1 MGLSSADL
9 GGVQMTRLG
18 FEPSDIAVVK
28 QLVDVSYVPLSLCL
42 SQLPVI
48 SPPKSFDLVICRYT
62 PKDPPYVSHAAGLE
76 LHTDYIEKFWGS
88 SISMYDILVSSY

>member
-28 QLVDVSYVPLSLCL
+28 QLVDVM
-42 SQLPVI
+42 
-48 SPPKSFDLVICRYT
+48 YT

>member
-1 MGLSSADL
+1 
-9 GGVQMTRLG
+9 MTRLG

-28 QLVDVSYVPLSLCL
+28 QLVDVMYLSLCCSCL
-42 SQLPVI
+42 SSVCCSCL
-48 SPPKSFDLVICRYT
+48 SSAPPKSFDLVVCRYT
-62 PKDPPYVSHAAGLE
+62 PTDPPYVSHAAGLE